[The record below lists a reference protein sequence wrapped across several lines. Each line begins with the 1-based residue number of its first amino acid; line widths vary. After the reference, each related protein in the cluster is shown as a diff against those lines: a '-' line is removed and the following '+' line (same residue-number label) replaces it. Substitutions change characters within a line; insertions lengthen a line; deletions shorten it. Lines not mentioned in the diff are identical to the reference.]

1 VKDLVLFE
9 GSNFYWNVSFTRS
22 VQDWELVSIAEFL
35 DVIYSVLPSQE
46 GADSIYWKL
55 SSKKAFSVNS
65 FYKRLIAPV
74 EKCYPW
80 KSVWK
85 ALAPSKVNFFIWT
98 ASLGKVLTI
107 DNLRKRQLVLLDWC
121 CMCKEAGESIDHLFL
136 HCNIARDLW
145 NFVFTL
151 LGLQWVMLCHVVDL
165 LACWSGCLCRV
176 SPTALWGLI
185 PHCLLWLIWRER
197 NARSF
202 EDIERSTQEIK
213 QFFLT
218 VLLEWTNA
226 SRPLHFTSI
235 FELINSCQLS
245 L

>member
-1 VKDLVLFE
+1 M
-9 GSNFYWNVSFTRS
+9 S
-22 VQDWELVSIAEFL
+22 VAEFL
-35 DVIYSVLPSQE
+35 DVIYSVLPAQE
-46 GADSIYWKL
+46 GADSICWKL
-55 SSKKAFSVNS
+55 SPQKGFSVNS

-74 EKCYPW
+74 DNRYPW

-85 ALAPSKVNFFIWT
+85 PLAPSKVNFFMWT

-121 CMCKEAGESIDHLFL
+121 CMCKAAGESINHLFL
-136 HCNIARDLW
+136 HCNIASDLW

-151 LGLQWVMLCHVVDL
+151 LGLQWVMPCHVVDL

-176 SPTALWGLI
+176 SPTAIWGLI
-185 PHCLLWLIWRER
+185 PHCLMWVLWRER

-202 EDIERSTQEIK
+202 EDVELSTLEIK
-213 QFFLT
+213 QRFLS

-226 SRPLHFTSI
+226 SRLFHFTSI

-245 L
+245 M